1 MRELFIYY
9 RVRVANAALALAAVQ
24 RLQAQLQSLHP
35 QLRPRLLRRTDE
47 VDGAQTW
54 METYSTDA
62 MRDPAGITAELQA
75 AIETLAQPL
84 APLLDGPRHTEVF
97 IACAS

>member
-9 RVRVANAALALAAVQ
+9 RVRSANAVPALTAVRHFQ
-24 RLQAQLQSLHP
+24 AHLQTLHP
-35 QLRPRLLRRTDE
+35 QLTPRLLRRPDE

-54 METYSTDA
+54 MEIYSTDP
-62 MRDPAGITAELQA
+62 MRDPAGITAEVQA
-75 AIETLAQPL
+75 AIETLALPL
-84 APLLDGPRHTEVF
+84 APLLDGPRRTEVF

>member
-9 RVRVANAALALAAVQ
+9 RVRSANAAPALAAVRHFQ
-24 RLQAQLQSLHP
+24 ARLQTLHP
-35 QLRPRLLRRTDE
+35 PLSPRLLRRPDE

-54 METYSTDA
+54 METYSTDP
-62 MRDPAGITAELQA
+62 MLDPAGITAELQA
-75 AIETLAQPL
+75 AIEALAQPL
-84 APLLDGPRHTEVF
+84 APLIDGPRHTEVF